1 MCHILPFK
9 LPCGKP
15 VHENCLAN
23 VNVTCFYGY
32 TAFQVAKSRKE
43 LVDKMAIEKQTTD
56 ANHKEQ
62 LDKLQEDYKVCFMRI
77 ERMDSIS
84 EAKHT
89 KETCLNLT

>member
-1 MCHILPFK
+1 
-9 LPCGKP
+9 
-15 VHENCLAN
+15 
-23 VNVTCFYGY
+23 
-32 TAFQVAKSRKE
+32 
-43 LVDKMAIEKQTTD
+43 MAIEKQTTD

-89 KETCLNLT
+89 KETCLNVT